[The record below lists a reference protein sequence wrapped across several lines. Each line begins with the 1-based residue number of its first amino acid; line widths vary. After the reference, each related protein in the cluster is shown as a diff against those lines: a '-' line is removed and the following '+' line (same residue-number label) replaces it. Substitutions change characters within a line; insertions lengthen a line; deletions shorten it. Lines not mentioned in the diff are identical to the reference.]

1 MFDTLIAGLVHGNA
15 YALLAVGITLI
26 FGVTNVINFAHGA
39 VFAFGSILGWWL
51 IAQQGVPLWLTI
63 ILVVGVTALV
73 GIAIDVLAVHPLRK
87 APAIAALLATVAA
100 GLIIENL
107 VQIVFGPETRP
118 FPQVL
123 PTNNFQLGGVRFGTS
138 DVVMFAI
145 TLAVMAGLAGFLRFS
160 RYGLAIR
167 ATAQDPDAAEQM
179 GIGVARIQVLAF
191 AIASGL
197 GGLAGIFVGLYNSNI
212 SPTSGSLVGL
222 TGFVAATI
230 GGLGSIPGAV
240 IGGFALGVVEA
251 FGIYVFGD
259 GYRDLI
265 TFGVLVGFLILR
277 PGGLLAKVPAITAEP
292 LTGTFLGAGRQLR
305 IRWWHA
311 VSAFAVAGIAV
322 PLVAN
327 NYALVVGTQILAYAI
342 IAVSMTLVAGS
353 AGQLVIGQAGP
364 IAIGA
369 YTSAILTLNHGWP
382 FLAAV
387 LAAGVVA
394 AVVSSVL
401 AAPLWNLNGHYVAI
415 ATLGIG
421 IVTVAVIRN
430 WESLTRGS
438 YGIFGIPVPT
448 LFGHEFT
455 DAAEVFLLDLV
466 FLAIALAVIVG
477 IQRSRLGTALRAIG
491 ADEVAARSS
500 GVPVRD
506 YKALAFAISAVFSGI
521 AGALL
526 AHQYSYID
534 PTVFNLP
541 MSLLIVTIL
550 VLGGTG
556 SPYGAVLGAVVLIGV
571 PEALRLAPEARI
583 LLYGVTLL
591 LIIRFRPQGILVRRE
606 RVVDKPSVVRV

>member
-1 MFDTLIAGLVHGNA
+1 MFDTLIAGVVHGNA

-39 VFAFGSILGWWL
+39 VFALGSILGWWL
-51 IAQQGVPLWLTI
+51 IAEVGFPLWLTI
-63 ILVVGVTALV
+63 VLVVAVTALV
-73 GIAIDVLAVHPLRK
+73 GILIDVLAVHPLRK

-107 VQIVFGPETRP
+107 TQIVFGPETRP

-138 DVVMFAI
+138 DLVMFAI
-145 TLAVMAGLAGFLRFS
+145 TLVVMAGLAGFLRFS

-167 ATAQDPDAAEQM
+167 ATAQDPDAAAQM
-179 GIGVARIQVLAF
+179 GIGVGRIQVLAF

-212 SPTSGSLVGL
+212 SPTSGTLAGL

-240 IGGFALGVVEA
+240 IGGFALGIVEA

-265 TFGVLVGFLILR
+265 TFGVLVAFLILR
-277 PGGLLAKVPAITAEP
+277 PGGLLAKVPAISAEP

-305 IRWWHA
+305 VRWWHA
-311 VSAFAVAGIAV
+311 VVVFAVAALIV

-327 NYALVVGTQILAYAI
+327 NYAIVVGTQILAYAI
-342 IAVSMTLVAGS
+342 VAVSMTLVAGS

-369 YTSAILTLNHGWP
+369 YTSAILTVNHDWP
-382 FLAAV
+382 FLAAALAGGV
-387 LAAGVVA
+387 LAAVI
-394 AVVSSVL
+394 SSIL

-421 IVTVAVIRN
+421 IVIVAVIRN

-448 LFGHEFT
+448 VLGHEFT
-455 DAAEVFLLDLV
+455 ENVEVFWLDLV
-466 FLAIALAVIVG
+466 FLAITLAVVVG
-477 IQRSRLGTALRAIG
+477 VQRSRLGTALRAVG

-500 GVPVRD
+500 GIPVRD
-506 YKALAFAISAVFSGI
+506 YKALAFAISALFSGI

-534 PTVFNLP
+534 PTVFNLS
-541 MSLLIVTIL
+541 MSLLIVTVL

-556 SPYGAVLGAVVLIGV
+556 SPYGAVLGAAVLIGV

-583 LLYGVTLL
+583 LLYGVVLL
-591 LIIRFRPQGILVRRE
+591 LIIRFRPQGVLVRRD
-606 RVVDKPSVVRV
+606 RVPVHA

>member
-1 MFDTLIAGLVHGNA
+1 MFDTLVAGVVHGNA

-51 IAQQGVPLWLTI
+51 IAEQHLPLWLAI
-63 ILVVGVTALV
+63 VLVVAATALV
-73 GIAIDVLAVHPLRK
+73 GIAIDVIAVHPLRK

-107 VQIVFGPETRP
+107 VQIVFGPDTRP

-123 PTNNFQLGGVRFGTS
+123 DTNNFQLGGVRFGTS
-138 DVVMFAI
+138 DLVMFAI
-145 TLAVMAGLAGFLRFS
+145 TLAVMLALAGFLRFS

-167 ATAQDPDAAEQM
+167 ATAQDPDAAAQM
-179 GIGVARIQVLAF
+179 GIGVARIQLLAF

-212 SPTSGSLVGL
+212 SPTSGTLAGL

-240 IGGFALGVVEA
+240 LGGFLLGVVEA
-251 FGIYVFGD
+251 YGIYLFGD

-265 TFGVLVGFLILR
+265 TFGVLVVFLILR
-277 PGGLLAKVPAITAEP
+277 PGGLLAKVPAISAEP
-292 LTGTFLGAGRQLR
+292 LTGTFLGAGRQLS
-305 IRWWHA
+305 IRWWHVVA
-311 VSAFAVAGIAV
+311 VFAVAGIAV
-322 PLVAN
+322 PLFASS
-327 NYALVVGTQILAYAI
+327 YAIVVGTQIIAYAI
-342 IAVSMTLVAGS
+342 VAVSMTLVAGS

-369 YTSAILTLNHGWP
+369 YTSAILTGNHEWP

-387 LAAGVVA
+387 FAGGLVA
-394 AVVSSVL
+394 AVVSSIL
-401 AAPLWNLNGHYVAI
+401 SAPLWNLNGHYVAI

-421 IVTVAVIRN
+421 IVIVAVIRN
-430 WESLTRGS
+430 WESVTRGS
-438 YGIFGIPVPT
+438 YGLFGIPVPSI
-448 LFGHEFT
+448 FGHEFSSGT
-455 DAAEVFLLDLV
+455 EVFLLDLV
-466 FLAIALAVIVG
+466 FLAITLAVVAG
-477 IQRSRLGTALRAIG
+477 IQRSRLGTALRAVG
-491 ADEVAARSS
+491 ADEIAARSS
-500 GVPVRD
+500 GLAVRD
-506 YKALAFAISAVFSGI
+506 YKALAFAISALFSGI

-556 SPYGAVLGAVVLIGV
+556 SPYGAVIGAAVLIGV

-583 LLYGVTLL
+583 LLYGVVLL
-591 LIIRFRPQGILVRRE
+591 LFVRFRPQGILVRSE
-606 RVVDKPSVVRV
+606 RVPVSA